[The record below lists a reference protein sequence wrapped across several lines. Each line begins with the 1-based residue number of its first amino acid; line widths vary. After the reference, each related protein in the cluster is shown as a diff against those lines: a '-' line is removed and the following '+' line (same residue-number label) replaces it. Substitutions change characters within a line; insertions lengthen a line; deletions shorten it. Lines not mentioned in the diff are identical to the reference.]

1 MLSMIFVKIIVM
13 DNDAALFTSIVTMAI
28 LISACGS
35 LIISTSNRLIRVV
48 DLCRGFCERAKT
60 ETDEEELH
68 QIFLQIEKI
77 GPRIKLLESVL
88 TMFYVAISCFA
99 FTTLFMPLDK
109 LIPQDLSIL
118 IISSVIIG
126 VIILPI
132 ASIILVVERQFSMK
146 SIWLEIEHVNKKFQK
161 KN

>member
-1 MLSMIFVKIIVM
+1 M
-13 DNDAALFTSIVTMAI
+13 NDLDAPLFTAIVTMAI

-48 DLCRGFCERAKT
+48 DICRNFCERAKS
-60 ETDEEELH
+60 ETSESELN
-68 QIFLQIEKI
+68 QIFYQLSRI
-77 GPRIKLLESVL
+77 GPRIKLLETAL

-109 LIPQDLSIL
+109 IIPQDLSTLIL
-118 IISSVIIG
+118 CSVIIG
-126 VIILPI
+126 VLILPI

-146 SIWLEIEHVNKKFQK
+146 SIWQEIDYVNKTFKRK
-161 KN
+161 VS